1 MIRTM
6 IIYGV
11 ALSGTATFLE
21 WLDFR
26 HSVRDLNS
34 SAFLAILAVVF
45 IAFGIWLGRRL
56 FSLQAVAGLSPNEPA
71 LRYLGISRREH
82 DVLANLAAGHSNKVI
97 ARLMGIS
104 PNTVKTHV
112 SSVLAKL
119 EVNSRTQ
126 AIRKARELRL
136 LS

>member
-1 MIRTM
+1 MIRAM

-11 ALSGTATFLE
+11 ALAGAATLLE

-26 HSVRDLNS
+26 HAMRDLNS
-34 SAFLAILAVVF
+34 SAYLAILAAVF
-45 IAFGIWLGRRL
+45 TAMGIWLGGRL
-56 FSLQAVAGLSPNEPA
+56 SSGYGVAEFLPNEPA
-71 LRYLGISRREH
+71 LRYLGISRREY